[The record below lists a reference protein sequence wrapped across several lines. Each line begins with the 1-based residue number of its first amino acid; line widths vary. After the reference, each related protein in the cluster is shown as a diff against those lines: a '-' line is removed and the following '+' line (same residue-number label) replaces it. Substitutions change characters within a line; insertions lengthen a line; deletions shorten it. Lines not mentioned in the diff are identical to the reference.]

1 MIKFSEHYALSE
13 AVNSHMTHLA
23 DKVFMGGVNGTREAI
38 NTLRAVRDTLQNKG
52 GSTIT
57 TKIDGAPAVFLG
69 VDPSDGKFFVSKKG
83 IFNKN
88 PVVYKTQAD
97 IDKDLSG
104 ELHDKF
110 SILLKECA
118 KLGVSGIVQGDL
130 LFTPGDLSKQTI
142 DGQTYITFQPNTIVY
157 AVPAGSDLAK
167 KITKA
172 KIGIAFHTTYTGKD
186 FTSLQANFGEKIV
199 TKLKQVSTI
208 WAIDAI
214 YENETGKANFT
225 PAESKHV
232 SESLSNIGKLFNS
245 ASADIIN
252 HISNDE
258 EAQKLVLIY
267 VNSRIRAGKKRDSGI
282 VMAGEFLKF
291 VHDRYKT
298 EIEKKKSDKGKE
310 STETSRSRVIKYLLG
325 VKTSDL
331 GKVFDLAYALDDTKN
346 VIVDVLN
353 RASSLNHFLR
363 TESGFKITAPEGFV
377 AINSDGN
384 AVKLVD
390 RLEFAAAK
398 FSKDVLKGWQ
408 K

>member
-1 MIKFSEHYALSE
+1 M
-13 AVNSHMTHLA
+13 
-23 DKVFMGGVNGTREAI
+23 
-38 NTLRAVRDTLQNKG
+38 
-52 GSTIT
+52 
-57 TKIDGAPAVFLG
+57 
-69 VDPSDGKFFVSKKG
+69 
-83 IFNKN
+83 
-88 PVVYKTQAD
+88 YKTQAD

-390 RLEFAAAK
+390 RLEFAAAN

>member
-23 DKVFMGGVNGTREAI
+23 DKVFMEGVTGMRAAI
-38 NTLRAVRDTLQNKG
+38 NTLRAVRDTLQNKD

-69 VDPSDGKFFVSKKG
+69 IDPTDGKFFVSKKG

-110 SILLKECA
+110 SILLKEGQ
-118 KLGVSGIVQGDL
+118 KLGVKGIIQGDL
-130 LFTPGDLSKQTI
+130 LFTPGDIAKQTI
-142 DGQTYITFQPNTIVY
+142 DGQSYITFQPNTIVY
-157 AVPAGSDLAK
+157 AVQENSDLAK
-167 KITKA
+167 KIMKA

-186 FTSLQANFGEKIV
+186 FTSLQASFGEKIV
-199 TKLKQVSTI
+199 TKLNKVPSV
-208 WAIDAI
+208 WAIDAV
-214 YENETGKANFT
+214 YKNETGRANFT
-225 PAESKHV
+225 PSESKLV
-232 SESLSNIGKLFNS
+232 TESLSNIGKLFNS
-245 ASADIIN
+245 TAADIIN
-252 HISNDE
+252 HISKDE
-258 EAQKLVLIY
+258 EVQKLVLIY

-282 VMAGEFLKF
+282 TMAGEFIKF
-291 VHDRYKT
+291 VHDRYKA
-298 EIEKKKSDKGKE
+298 EIDKKKSNKGKE
-310 STETSRSRVIKYLLG
+310 STETARTRVIKYLLEI
-325 VKTSDL
+325 KTSDL
-331 GKVFDLAYALDDTKN
+331 GKVFDLAYALDDVKN
-346 VIVDVLN
+346 IIVGVLN

-363 TESGFKITAPEGFV
+363 TETGFKITAPEGFV
-377 AINSDGN
+377 AINSDGT

-390 RLEFAAAK
+390 RLEFAQAN
-398 FSKDVLKGWQ
+398 FSKDILKGWQ